1 MKNVRLIL
9 TGAIV
14 TAIVSGALAFK
25 PVKEGR
31 NLFRC
36 EQNVCVSAPYSDIS
50 GTTAGDIN
58 TLYKVNN
65 AVNPA
70 CPKQGQT
77 TGCAT
82 HPTQAF
88 LND

>member
-25 PVKEGR
+25 PLKEGR

-36 EQNVCVSAPYSDIS
+36 EQNICVSAPYSDVTGGAS
-50 GTTAGDIN
+50 GDIN
-58 TLYKVNN
+58 TLYKFDNV
-65 AVNPA
+65 ANPA

-82 HPTQAF
+82 HPAQAF